1 MTRPDTPHSHRTGY
15 TLVEILVASTLALML
30 MGSVIA
36 MFATFG
42 DSVTGSRS
50 MLESADRLRLAQS
63 RLQMD
68 LAGVT
73 ATVSPSLR
81 PEDNQ
86 GYFEYIEGPAMC
98 EASGSSEIAVNID
111 DGGGIDL
118 TVGDFDDIL
127 MFTTRSTGEPFVGR
141 YYDPATGDNVPIES
155 DVAEVA
161 WFLRGRTLHR
171 RVLLVAPNVTLS
183 FTATPYYAHYDISA
197 RVRNGV
203 LFPNTLGNLTQ
214 RENRFAH
221 PYIASPDNFPYDVRQ
236 WHWIYASTYF
246 PTLPT
251 LQECTS
257 AGWTT
262 EQPPQ
267 THPLA
272 NPLDMWAG
280 SVMPDNAF
288 GSGIRISDDVI
299 LTNVIGF
306 DVKAWDPTAPNVSG
320 GLGAYVDLGYLN
332 DPTSRF
338 SHVGQPQSQLAGS
351 ANTARVYDTW
361 STAYY
366 DDSWNDGLD
375 NGASGPNGIVDDDS
389 EKLYPPPYP
398 VPLRGIQVKIRVFEP
413 DSRQVREVTVE
424 HEFLPR

>member
-1 MTRPDTPHSHRTGY
+1 
-15 TLVEILVASTLALML
+15 
-30 MGSVIA
+30 
-36 MFATFG
+36 
-42 DSVTGSRS
+42 
-50 MLESADRLRLAQS
+50 
-63 RLQMD
+63 
-68 LAGVT
+68 
-73 ATVSPSLR
+73 
-81 PEDNQ
+81 
-86 GYFEYIEGPAMC
+86 
-98 EASGSSEIAVNID
+98 
-111 DGGGIDL
+111 
-118 TVGDFDDIL
+118 
-127 MFTTRSTGEPFVGR
+127 
-141 YYDPATGDNVPIES
+141 
-155 DVAEVA
+155 
-161 WFLRGRTLHR
+161 
-171 RVLLVAPNVTLS
+171 
-183 FTATPYYAHYDISA
+183 
-197 RVRNGV
+197 
-203 LFPNTLGNLTQ
+203 
-214 RENRFAH
+214 
-221 PYIASPDNFPYDVRQ
+221 
-236 WHWIYASTYF
+236 
-246 PTLPT
+246 
-251 LQECTS
+251 
-257 AGWTT
+257 
-262 EQPPQ
+262 
-267 THPLA
+267 
-272 NPLDMWAG
+272 
-280 SVMPDNAF
+280 MPDNAF